1 MMKAENQ
8 WTGLLQSLFGG
19 QAAVQARRAQEEE
32 RVLRSEMEIARR
44 ELEAAERY
52 FQTVTDPELVDHAI
66 YSMEAA
72 RRKYLYLYR
81 RLRHGYG
88 SAPAAHAVTNAGLEP
103 AMGIEPTARANPSGT
118 TEEAEWV

>member
-1 MMKAENQ
+1 MKAEHQ

-19 QAAVQARRAQEEE
+19 QAAVQARRAQEAE
-32 RVLRSEMEIARR
+32 RALRNEMEIAHR

-66 YSMEAA
+66 FSIEAA

-81 RLRHGYG
+81 RLRHGHG
-88 SAPAAHAVTNAGLEP
+88 AAPAAQAAPNGGVQPALRGEP
-103 AMGIEPTARANPSGT
+103 CARANPAVN